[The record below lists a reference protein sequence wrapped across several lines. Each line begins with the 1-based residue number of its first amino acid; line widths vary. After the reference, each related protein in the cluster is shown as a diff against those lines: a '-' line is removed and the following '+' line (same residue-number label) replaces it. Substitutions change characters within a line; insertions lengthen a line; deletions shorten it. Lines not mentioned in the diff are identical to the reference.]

1 MKKIHFIDSCQLSHQ
16 MEQKYFSKRGF
27 EVSVASEKTSLDYM
41 GDDTVVI
48 VDGTHKDELNLH
60 FIEDFAKTHPNKLL
74 LAILPGNIERFVLK
88 RFVGNKCVPLKEAD
102 SKRELFAL
110 CEDEVEN
117 AVTIIRKHSPSTLSR
132 LVYAAFSWFEGL
144 CGREL
149 HSSAL

>member
-1 MKKIHFIDSCQLSHQ
+1 MKKILFIDSCQLSHQ
-16 MEQKYFSKRGF
+16 MELKYFTKRGF
-27 EVSVASEKTSLDYM
+27 EVSVASEKYSLNSV

-48 VDGTHKDELNLH
+48 LHGTHRDELNLQL
-60 FIEDFAKTHPNKLL
+60 IEDFAKSNPDNLI

-117 AVTIIRKHSPSTLSR
+117 AANIIHQYSPSLLSR
-132 LVYAAFSWFEGL
+132 LVHAAFSWIESL
-144 CGREL
+144 YGREL
-149 HSSAL
+149 HSSAM